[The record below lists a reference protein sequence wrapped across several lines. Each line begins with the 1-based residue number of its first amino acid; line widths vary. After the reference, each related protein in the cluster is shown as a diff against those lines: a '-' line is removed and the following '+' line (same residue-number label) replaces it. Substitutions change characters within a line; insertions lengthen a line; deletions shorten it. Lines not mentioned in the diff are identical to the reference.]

1 MSFKVKDKTVYLSL
15 MSLVTVIFAVVY
27 VILALNDNT
36 GSYTETTK
44 NIVLVIVGAFFNN
57 GTNFST
63 PSQSN
68 VSCGT
73 IKQ

>member
-1 MSFKVKDKTVYLSL
+1 MSFKIKDKTVYLSL

-36 GSYTETTK
+36 GAYTETTK

-63 PSQSN
+63 TSQNN
-68 VSCGT
+68 VPCGT

>member
-1 MSFKVKDKTVYLSL
+1 MSFKIKDKTVYLSL

-63 PSQSN
+63 TSQSN
-68 VSCGT
+68 VPCGT

>member
-1 MSFKVKDKTVYLSL
+1 MSFRLKDKTVYLSL

-27 VILALNDNT
+27 TVLALNDST

-57 GTNFST
+57 GAN
-63 PSQSN
+63 
-68 VSCGT
+68 
-73 IKQ
+73 IKTDITDK

>member
-1 MSFKVKDKTVYLSL
+1 MSFKLKDKTVYLSL

-27 VILALNDNT
+27 TVLALNDDS

-57 GTNFST
+57 GAN
-63 PSQSN
+63 
-68 VSCGT
+68 
-73 IKQ
+73 IKTDINDK

>member
-27 VILALNDNT
+27 TILALNDDN
-36 GSYTETTK
+36 GNYTETTK

-57 GTNFST
+57 GTN
-63 PSQSN
+63 
-68 VSCGT
+68 
-73 IKQ
+73 IKTTDETK